1 MTNYNKHLDRI
12 RKQKASALGLFQRVH
27 DELSSAID
35 ALRDHMHNVN
45 SDIADLETT
54 RDQINDE
61 LMNTVN
67 HKIAIEKLLPK
78 R

>member
-1 MTNYNKHLDRI
+1 MINYNKQLDRI
-12 RKQKASALGLFQRVH
+12 KKQKASALGVFQRVH

-35 ALRDHMHNVN
+35 TLRDHLHSVN

-54 RDQINDE
+54 REQINDE

-78 R
+78 S